1 MKTLLT
7 ASILLSSAL
16 VTSSALAS
24 NDFEHE
30 RENESRR
37 GNCGNQPS
45 CDLEKLSLTL
55 SGGKNGT
62 LISKADSDTS
72 NDSYTLN
79 FDYQLDTTH
88 ISSAL
93 LKIWLRDDST
103 SVDDSNSNGIIKDK
117 REYARITSIN
127 GSNISSNWSEVDGYK
142 KYISLDVRDFLSTT
156 GFATLTAVLGVK
168 DSGSKDYYFKAAEL
182 YVKYCLN
189 GNNGGGSPITS
200 VPVPAAAW
208 LMGTGLVGL
217 LGFNTRRQR
226 QA

>member
-16 VTSSALAS
+16 ATSSALAS

-30 RENESRR
+30 HEH
-37 GNCGNQPS
+37 GNCGNQSS

-55 SGGKNGT
+55 SGGNNGT
-62 LISKADSDTS
+62 LISKADSDTA
-72 NDSYTLN
+72 NNSYTLN
-79 FDYQLDTTH
+79 FDYQLDTSF
-88 ISSAL
+88 ISNAL

-103 SVDDSNSNGIIKDK
+103 SADDSHYNGILKD
-117 REYARITSIN
+117 RNEYARITSIN
-127 GSNISSNWSEVDGYK
+127 GSNVSTDWTEVDGYK

-156 GFATLTAVLGVK
+156 GFASLTAVLGVK
-168 DSGSKDYYFKAAEL
+168 DSGSKDYFFKAAEL
-182 YVKYCLN
+182 YVEYCLD
-189 GNNGGGSPITS
+189 NNGGSGPITS

-208 LMGTGLVGL
+208 LMGSGL
-217 LGFNTRRQR
+217 LGLMGFNTRRQR